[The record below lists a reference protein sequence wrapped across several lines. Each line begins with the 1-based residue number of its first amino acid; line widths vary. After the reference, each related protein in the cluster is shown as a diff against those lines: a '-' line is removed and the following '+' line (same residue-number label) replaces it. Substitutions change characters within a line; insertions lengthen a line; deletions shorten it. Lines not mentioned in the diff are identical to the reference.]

1 MHDNSFTDDTANLTE
16 RVRRLEARMSLVERR
31 RSPSRGSWT
40 GNGQGKHLP
49 RKLENTIGF
58 YGPGV
63 DINPGSMLAVR
74 HVVMSLTE
82 RLDEQLNRLDMRIS
96 KLETTTGQ
104 TSVENGATSRLSN
117 EVRIVKAKISALE
130 IEVNALSRKV
140 DEQYNRLTMNMDALA
155 SRLRGE
161 MDSKLAG
168 LSQKLL
174 KCSNQFSPGSSLDP
188 ANPND
193 NVDPKWTKLTEDRYK
208 HMLDGLQARIDEQ
221 LKVLHF
227 RLQQVGDA
235 QSELRAK
242 LDMEQFGF
250 RKLCSEVAQDVSS
263 KMIQPDDRKQS
274 KPWQTCQLP
283 QRSADD
289 DLVTNHALIL
299 QKLHSIK
306 YKISAE
312 LSLLKRQWHDDTQRL
327 SSQCREIEDKIS
339 SVGKRTNDDKL
350 ELEGVL
356 SAEIKTRR
364 THEANMHN
372 HIKRIEERLDS
383 VSGSLRN
390 SLNELQISLC
400 ATRPTRS
407 GIKRGDSSEKTDARA
422 IAIKDIYRRLEE
434 LNEVHKRQYN
444 NLHKEIAYSLFIFLC
459 EVRAEA
465 DRLNKSRGDLHKTL
479 EMKFDELLMVFLR
492 KRQFALLHNEMVNV
506 QMRISQQM
514 NVETSSEE
522 IFSCEGQII
531 LYLSVLILDMMALK
545 SSPNYYSDIVIFQQ
559 ASEIREVAESLLAVK
574 LALAMKIKSLEL

>member
-1 MHDNSFTDDTANLTE
+1 MTVVGRISLITLDNRLNSPSYVHDNSFTDDTTNLTE
-16 RVRRLEARMSLVERR
+16 RVRQLEARMSMVERR
-31 RSPSRGSWT
+31 RSPSRGSWAR
-40 GNGQGKHLP
+40 NEQGKHLP
-49 RKLENTIGF
+49 RKLENTIEF
-58 YGPGV
+58 YGPGA

-96 KLETTTGQ
+96 KLETTIGQ
-104 TSVENGATSRLSN
+104 TSGENGATSRLNN
-117 EVRIVKAKISALE
+117 EVRILKATTSALE
-130 IEVNALSRKV
+130 LEVNTLSRKI

-161 MDSKLAG
+161 TDSKLAG

-174 KCSNQFSPGSSLDP
+174 KCSNQCSPGLSLDP

-193 NVDPKWTKLTEDRYK
+193 NVDPKWTKLIEDRYK

-221 LKVLHF
+221 LKVLHV

-263 KMIQPDDRKQS
+263 KLIQPDDRKQP
-274 KPWQTCQLP
+274 KPWQTNQLP
-283 QRSADD
+283 QWSADD
-289 DLVTNHALIL
+289 DLVTNHTLIL
-299 QKLHSIK
+299 QKLNSIR

-312 LSLLKRQWHDDTQRL
+312 ISLLKCQWHDDVQRL
-327 SSQCREIEDKIS
+327 SSQCRDIEDKIS
-339 SVGKRTNDDKL
+339 SVGKRANDDKL

-356 SAEIKTRR
+356 SAEIKTRGLQYFKIR
-364 THEANMHN
+364 
-372 HIKRIEERLDS
+372 DS
-383 VSGSLRN
+383 PSGPCCQSNDSTGCFSSCLVL
-390 SLNELQISLC
+390 SWSTL
-400 ATRPTRS
+400 RS
-407 GIKRGDSSEKTDARA
+407 GIKRNDSSEKTDSRA
-422 IAIKDIYRRLEE
+422 TAIKDIYRRLEE

-444 NLHKEIAYSLFIFLC
+444 NLHKE
-459 EVRAEA
+459 VRAEA
-465 DRLNKSRGDLHKTL
+465 DRLNKSRENLHKTL
-479 EMKFDELLMVFLR
+479 ETKFDEL

-506 QMRISQQM
+506 QTRISQQM

-522 IFSCEGQII
+522 
-531 LYLSVLILDMMALK
+531 
-545 SSPNYYSDIVIFQQ
+545 Q

-574 LALAMKIKSLEL
+574 LALAMKIKSLELKKVTSQICIDILDRESLISYHSDPKNKLMGFPMRDC